1 MKIRLSDHFTCRRL
15 LRFTLPSIVMMIFTS
30 IYGVVDGLFVSNF
43 VGKTPFAAIN
53 LIMPFLMAFGALG
66 FMIGTGGSALVA
78 KTLGEGKQ
86 DKANALFSMLI
97 VVTLLMGALVAAA
110 GMPLLRPAARALG
123 AQGAMLEDCVRY
135 GGILL
140 PATAAFMLQNVFQSF
155 FITAERP
162 RLGLMVTVA
171 AGVTNMG
178 LDALFIAGFGWGLE
192 GAAVATVISQLV
204 GGVLPLAYF
213 LAPNQSLLRFC
224 RPAWDLRALGRVCLN
239 GSSELM
245 TNLSLSLVNMLYNF
259 QLIRLAGEDGVA
271 AYGVIMYVNLIF
283 LGVFIGYSIGSA
295 PVVSYHFGADN
306 RAELRGLLRRSLGI
320 LAVMSVAMTVLAEA
334 LALPL
339 ARIFVGYDAAL
350 LEMTRHGFML
360 YSLSFLFAG
369 GGIFGSA
376 FFTALNNG
384 AVSALISFLRALV
397 FQMAAVL
404 LLPRLMGLDGV
415 WLAVVAAEAL
425 AVAVAAACFAAKRKT
440 YGY

>member
-1 MKIRLSDHFTCRRL
+1 MNIRLSDHFTCRRL

-30 IYGVVDGLFVSNF
+30 IYGVVDGFFVSNF

-97 VVTLLMGALVAAA
+97 VVTLVMGALVAAA
-110 GMPLLRPAARALG
+110 GLPLLRPAARALG
-123 AQGAMLEDCVRY
+123 AQGDMLEDCVRY
-135 GGILL
+135 GSILL
-140 PATAAFMLQNVFQSF
+140 PATGAFMLQNVFQSF

-178 LDALFIAGFGWGLE
+178 LDALFIVGFGWGLE
-192 GAAVATVISQLV
+192 GAAAATAISQLV
-204 GGVLPLAYF
+204 GGVIPLLYF
-213 LAPNQSLLRFC
+213 FVPNQSLLRLS
-224 RPAWDLRALGRVCLN
+224 RPVCDLRALGKVCTN

-245 TNLSLSLVNMLYNF
+245 TNLSLSLVNMLYNL

-271 AYGVIMYVNLIF
+271 AYGVIMYVNFIF

-295 PVVSYHFGADN
+295 PVISYHFGADN
-306 RAELRGLLRRSLGI
+306 RVELRGLYRRSLGI
-320 LAVMSVAMTVLAEA
+320 IAALSVAMTVLAEL
-334 LALPL
+334 LAQPL
-339 ARIFVGYDAAL
+339 ARIFVGYDTAL

-397 FQMAAVL
+397 FQLAAVL
-404 LLPRLMGLDGV
+404 LLPQLLGLDGV

-425 AVAVAAACFAAKRKT
+425 ALAVAAVCFARKRKK

>member
-1 MKIRLSDHFTCRRL
+1 
-15 LRFTLPSIVMMIFTS
+15 
-30 IYGVVDGLFVSNF
+30 
-43 VGKTPFAAIN
+43 
-53 LIMPFLMAFGALG
+53 
-66 FMIGTGGSALVA
+66 
-78 KTLGEGKQ
+78 
-86 DKANALFSMLI
+86 
-97 VVTLLMGALVAAA
+97 
-110 GMPLLRPAARALG
+110 
-123 AQGAMLEDCVRY
+123 MLELACISKTFNPGTVNEKKALS
-135 GGILL
+135 GVAL
-140 PATAAFMLQNVFQSF
+140 
-155 FITAERP
+155 
-162 RLGLMVTVA
+162 RLEKGDFVTIVGSNG
-171 AGVTNMG
+171 AGKST
-178 LDALFIAGFGWGLE
+178 LFNAIAGAFYVDE
-192 GAAVATVISQLV
+192 GA
-204 GGVLPLAYF
+204 
-213 LAPNQSLLRFC
+213 
-224 RPAWDLRALGRVCLN
+224 
-239 GSSELM
+239 
-245 TNLSLSLVNMLYNF
+245 
-259 QLIRLAGEDGVA
+259 IRLAGEDGVA

>member
-1 MKIRLSDHFTCRRL
+1 MR
-15 LRFTLPSIVMMIFTS
+15 
-30 IYGVVDGLFVSNF
+30 
-43 VGKTPFAAIN
+43 
-53 LIMPFLMAFGALG
+53 
-66 FMIGTGGSALVA
+66 
-78 KTLGEGKQ
+78 
-86 DKANALFSMLI
+86 
-97 VVTLLMGALVAAA
+97 
-110 GMPLLRPAARALG
+110 
-123 AQGAMLEDCVRY
+123 
-135 GGILL
+135 
-140 PATAAFMLQNVFQSF
+140 
-155 FITAERP
+155 
-162 RLGLMVTVA
+162 
-171 AGVTNMG
+171 
-178 LDALFIAGFGWGLE
+178 
-192 GAAVATVISQLV
+192 
-204 GGVLPLAYF
+204 
-213 LAPNQSLLRFC
+213 
-224 RPAWDLRALGRVCLN
+224 
-239 GSSELM
+239 
-245 TNLSLSLVNMLYNF
+245 
-259 QLIRLAGEDGVA
+259 
-271 AYGVIMYVNLIF
+271 
-283 LGVFIGYSIGSA
+283 

-320 LAVMSVAMTVLAEA
+320 IAALSVAMTVLAEA

-425 AVAVAAACFAAKRKT
+425 AVAVAAACFAARRKT